1 MTTINDRIA
10 AIASAI
16 EGTTV
21 APATTE
27 KRRGFWYAACGRW
40 ESDKGTRAEAEA
52 LDALAEK
59 VTGYAERCAR
69 DCGRW
74 ELTNT
79 TERADRA
86 RAIVAAERT
95 RLEKAERE
103 LAAMEEKERAAAE
116 DYRARLAASDEQVR
130 RLHAVLYPTP
140 AA

>member
-16 EGTTV
+16 EGTAV

-40 ESDKGTRAEAEA
+40 ESDKGTRAESEA

-59 VTGYAERCAR
+59 VTASAKHYA
-69 DCGRW
+69 CGVSRW
-74 ELTNT
+74 ELTHT
-79 TERADRA
+79 AEHADRA
-86 RAIVAAERT
+86 RAIVAAERA

-130 RLHAVLYPTP
+130 RLHAVLDP
-140 AA
+140 